1 MSNRLSG
8 NVCIIIG
15 AGGGMGREAALTFAR
30 EGALVVAACTSRK
43 RKRRLRQFVLTVE
56 RWSPCSHVI

>member
-1 MSNRLSG
+1 VSNRLSG
-8 NVCIIIG
+8 KVCIIIG
-15 AGGGMGREAALTFAR
+15 AGGGMGRGAALTFAR